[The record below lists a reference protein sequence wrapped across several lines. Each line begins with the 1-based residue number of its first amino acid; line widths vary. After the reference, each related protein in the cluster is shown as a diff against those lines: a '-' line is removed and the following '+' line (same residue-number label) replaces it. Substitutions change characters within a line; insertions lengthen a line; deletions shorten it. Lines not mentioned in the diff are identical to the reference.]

1 MSKNIVNQ
9 SNSLPKTPL
18 IDEDWT
24 KLTSKQSNASNQ
36 NKVSAKT
43 KNQSSNSVGSKLTT
57 SKRKFFLVAG
67 LILVFS
73 TVSFAQIIV
82 HDPQHMRS
90 NILSFAKELAQHV
103 THLNYITEMNGR
115 WMSKLEI
122 IDKIETIAAS
132 KGIPIDQLG
141 WDRVRF
147 AKDQA
152 TQLSADAL
160 DDLNKIVEG
169 KAKASDLGSLQRDLE
184 QIYRPAPVTS
194 AGAKS
199 EHALREMA
207 SATAFVNQTQ
217 KSIEETQKNI
227 DRLQKDIESGQL
239 RPGDLERYQVL
250 VASYQAQ
257 IQTLQ
262 TQANNQVIRQQVAQ
276 TGLMANE
283 ATIREN
289 NRLKNRY
296 EMFQAGKIIQ
306 FSPKLRKQSDEVGG
320 VE

>member
-1 MSKNIVNQ
+1 MSINMSKQLINNDKSVKNITNKQANTTNKQ
-9 SNSLPKTPL
+9 SIRNESKTNVSN
-18 IDEDWT
+18 
-24 KLTSKQSNASNQ
+24 KLTN
-36 NKVSAKT
+36 
-43 KNQSSNSVGSKLTT
+43 
-57 SKRKFFLVAG
+57 SKRKFFLVTG

>member
-9 SNSLPKTPL
+9 PNSLTKKSV

-24 KLTSKQSNASNQ
+24 KLTSKQSNVNTQKKAG
-36 NKVSAKT
+36 NKTNNKSD
-43 KNQSSNSVGSKLTT
+43 NNISSKLTT
-57 SKRKFFLVAG
+57 SKRKFLLVTG

-103 THLNYITEMNGR
+103 THLNYITDMNGR

-122 IDKIETIAAS
+122 IDKIETVAAS

-239 RPGDLERYQVL
+239 KPGDLERYQVL

-257 IQTLQ
+257 IQTLE